1 MVLRIIHS
9 SLCYYQITMY
19 VSIICFV
26 GKYIFNIECCQLFY
40 PLLPHLFCSSDY
52 IKLPRL
58 RSHVESVLK

>member
-1 MVLRIIHS
+1 MVLRI

-26 GKYIFNIECCQLFY
+26 GKYIFHVECCQLFY
-40 PLLPHLFCSSDY
+40 PFLPNLFCPYDY

-58 RSHVESVLK
+58 CSHVELVLK